1 VKTLLKLA
9 IAALILNATWR
20 IGSEYLKDYE
30 LRDATHEAA
39 MIEGQS
45 EEQLRQRVVEL
56 AQKYDAPVSDADV
69 DITVDQRHVFVT
81 LAYQKRIQVVPGYE
95 YPWNF
100 SWTADAYVLPGH
112 LK

>member
-1 VKTLLKLA
+1 VKTLIKLA

-20 IGSEYLKDYE
+20 IGSEYLTDYE
-30 LRDATHEAA
+30 FKDATREAA

-45 EEQLRQRVVEL
+45 EDELRQMVMEL
-56 AQKYDAPVSDADV
+56 AHKYQAPLADDDLV
-69 DITVDQRHVFVT
+69 ITVEQRHVLVS
-81 LAYQKRIQVVPGYE
+81 AEYEKKIQVFPGYE
-95 YPWNF
+95 HPWKF